1 MQYQFEGRLTAR
13 DCKRHIPHPFSLP
26 ANIHQIT
33 VRFRFTPHRVN
44 EMNNMITLTVFDP
57 SGWRGSGHRHGM
69 EHVVQISAQA
79 ATPGYIPGQI
89 KAGEWVVQLDTH
101 MIMPGENVYYQLEVA
116 CVQEGLGEIVQARST
131 AGIQAAVSTKAGWYR
146 GDLHSHT
153 HHSDAGN
160 RTVAE
165 LIQTA
170 RDYQLD
176 FIFLS
181 DHNTIAGL
189 AEMDATASE
198 TLLTA
203 GGLELTTFW
212 GHALVLGTRE
222 WVDWRVRPGTGDMAR
237 IATEA
242 YEAGHV
248 YIIAHPLTIGDPLCT
263 GCAWRYGEM
272 MPGPARLVEIWNGV
286 WEDYANNEK
295 TLSLWYDWLNQGLRI
310 TATAGS
316 DSHNAAKYAT
326 KPGFSIIQAEALTQ
340 SALLAGLRAGRVY
353 LSRGPQLHF
362 EAHNTQGHV
371 FGIGDTVNQPAT
383 FVARWANAEPNAQL
397 RVMANGRLLHQVA
410 AADQGEFVWELR
422 PDMADWLMIELRD
435 GNGNMLAITNPI
447 YLTLP

>member
-13 DCKRHIPHPFSLP
+13 DCKRHIPHPLTLP
-26 ANIHQIT
+26 ANTHQIK
-33 VRFRFTPHRVN
+33 VHFRFTPHRVN
-44 EMNNMITLTVFDP
+44 EMNNMITLTLFDP
-57 SGWRGSGHRHGM
+57 FGWRGSGHRHGI
-69 EHVVQISAQA
+69 EHIVQISAQA
-79 ATPGYIPGQI
+79 ATPGYMPGPI

-101 MIMPGENVYYQLEVA
+101 MIMPGEDVYYQLEVT
-116 CVQEGLGEIVQARST
+116 CVQGRLGEIVQARST
-131 AGIQAAVSTKAGWYR
+131 ASLQAALPTKAGWYR
-146 GDLHSHT
+146 GDLHSHS

-170 RDYQLD
+170 RDYRLD

-189 AEMDATASE
+189 AEMDAAASE

-222 WVDWRVRPGTGDMAR
+222 WVDWRVRPGTGDMTR
-237 IATEA
+237 IATAA

-272 MPGPARLVEIWNGV
+272 MPGSARLVEIWNGV

-316 DSHNAAKYAT
+316 DSHNAAKYAA

-340 SALLAGLRAGRVY
+340 SALLAGLRAGRDY

-362 EAHNTQGHV
+362 EAHTIQGHV
-371 FGIGDTVNQPAT
+371 FGIGDTVNQKAT
-383 FVARWANAEPNAQL
+383 FVARWANAEPNTQL

-422 PDMADWLMIELRD
+422 PDMADWLVIELRD

-447 YLTLP
+447 YLTMP